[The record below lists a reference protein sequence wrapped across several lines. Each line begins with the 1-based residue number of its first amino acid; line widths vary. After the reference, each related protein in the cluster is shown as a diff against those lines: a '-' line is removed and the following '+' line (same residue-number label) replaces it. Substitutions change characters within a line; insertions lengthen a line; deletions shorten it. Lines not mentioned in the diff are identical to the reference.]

1 MEKSLHLAALEDD
14 EVTARELLAN
24 GLSPDLED
32 DEGFTPL
39 HFAAQEYSV
48 SVAAALLEA
57 GASIDKENR
66 FGNTPLFVAV
76 FNSKGR
82 GEVIKLL
89 RAHGADPHHHNTYG
103 QTPLGLARLI
113 ANYDVAQYFSDL
125 AD

>member
-1 MEKSLHLAALEDD
+1 MDNRLHFAALTDD
-14 EVTARELLAN
+14 LAGARDLLLS
-24 GLSPDLED
+24 GMSPDIQDE
-32 DEGFTPL
+32 EGFTPL

-57 GASIDKENR
+57 GASIDLENR

-82 GEVIKLL
+82 GALIKLL
-89 RAHGADPHHHNTYG
+89 RSHGANPHHHNDYG

-113 ANYDVAQYFSDL
+113 ANYDVAQYFADL
-125 AD
+125 ET